1 MDLFSPLVI
10 LILLYRIPREKSTGK
25 CGDIS
30 REDALVQMMSCHG
43 IAKPGQTCYNICV
56 GRQRFPVKTP
66 PRNSLT
72 APFPCSPAKVPAG
85 GFAAVIAL
93 KINKGRTSP
102 IISGVIGGIVSGII
116 LICVQAFFGVRITDV
131 LLDACGLLASSA
143 LCGVLA
149 VGLMPVCE
157 SIFDVTTETRLNDLL
172 NNNNPL
178 LKRLMFEAP
187 GTYHHSIL
195 VAALAESAADEGDA
209 NSLLCKVAAYYHDVG
224 KLTSPAHFIENQ
236 RDYNIHDELPPEES
250 ARRIISHQSDGVT
263 LLKKHKF
270 PSDVIEIVAQ
280 HHGDSIVRFFYNKA
294 VNDAGSPEEVD
305 AAVYRY
311 KANKPSTKES
321 AIIMLADC
329 CEAAVRSMKNPTHE
343 MIADKVHEVINGLWL
358 REDGQLSESP
368 LTAKDIKKIEQS
380 FLKTLSAQY
389 HERVEYPPLEEKTSE
404 QQV

>member
-1 MDLFSPLVI
+1 MQRQAKKRSGDAGGAGGTKRAVTPRSAFIVLACTAIAEYFAFYLRLADAGAKAGIPHGGYVMCALICGVASLATTAGFGLLLFAERNRITKNLKQLLITVI
-10 LILLYRIPREKSTGK
+10 LLLVSTVL
-25 CGDIS
+25 S
-30 REDALVQMMSCHG
+30 VF
-43 IAKPGQTCYNICV
+43 TTCV
-56 GRQRFPVKTP
+56 GYAF
-66 PRNSLT
+66 T
-72 APFPCSPAKVPAG
+72 AAFLGIILAALLVGRHCAYACTAMLAVYAALFACLPDAALAYKPLSMLAAVSAG

-195 VAALAESAADEGDA
+195 VAALAESAADEVDA

-263 LLKKHKF
+263 LLKKH
-270 PSDVIEIVAQ
+270 
-280 HHGDSIVRFFYNKA
+280 
-294 VNDAGSPEEVD
+294 
-305 AAVYRY
+305 
-311 KANKPSTKES
+311 
-321 AIIMLADC
+321 
-329 CEAAVRSMKNPTHE
+329 
-343 MIADKVHEVINGLWL
+343 
-358 REDGQLSESP
+358 
-368 LTAKDIKKIEQS
+368 
-380 FLKTLSAQY
+380 
-389 HERVEYPPLEEKTSE
+389 
-404 QQV
+404 

>member
-1 MDLFSPLVI
+1 MLAAVS
-10 LILLYRIPREKSTGK
+10 
-25 CGDIS
+25 
-30 REDALVQMMSCHG
+30 
-43 IAKPGQTCYNICV
+43 
-56 GRQRFPVKTP
+56 
-66 PRNSLT
+66 
-72 APFPCSPAKVPAG
+72 AG

-195 VAALAESAADEGDA
+195 VAALAESAADEVDA

-280 HHGDSIVRFFYNKA
+280 HHGDSTVRFFYNKA